1 MVREWDAYMF
11 LKGIACGSR
20 DMDSWDQ
27 ANGEADW

>member
-1 MVREWDAYMF
+1 MARERDAYMF

-20 DMDSWDQ
+20 DTDSRDQ